1 MVRLAQLVR
10 ASDCGSEG
18 QGFETLISPHDL
30 VKILR
35 RLITQDFFVF
45 HIDVA
50 IIRHSG
56 KFVRELECER
66 GKSFLSTV
74 PLRLA
79 LKSLISG
86 TADFFAEGT
95 DFPGGWR

>member
-50 IIRHSG
+50 IIPAQQKICERVG
-56 KFVRELECER
+56 CER

-86 TADFFAEGT
+86 TADFFAEGA